1 MKQLKKIYI
10 FLLLFIYSCGY
21 PDVDSVPNS
30 QEIYLSDEELMD
42 LCDNK
47 TSDNNNNQLCN
58 N

>member
-1 MKQLKKIYI
+1 MKFFFML
-10 FLLLFIYSCGY
+10 LLLFIYSCGY
-21 PDVDSVPNS
+21 PDIDSVPTFNKVD
-30 QEIYLSDEELMD
+30 LTDEELMD